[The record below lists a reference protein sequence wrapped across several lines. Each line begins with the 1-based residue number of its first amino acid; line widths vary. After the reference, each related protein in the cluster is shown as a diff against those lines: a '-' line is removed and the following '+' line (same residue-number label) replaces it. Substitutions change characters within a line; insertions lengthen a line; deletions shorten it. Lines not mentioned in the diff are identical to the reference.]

1 LASGE
6 GSPDLENWGRDGAV
20 RIATGSRVKLSQP
33 MTFSGAKDLST
44 AYPFGNHI
52 EIPSQAE
59 RDITEFLSYLRVEK
73 DCSTLTIKNYASSLM
88 AFMEKHPGFRSWREC
103 TTDDFRSYLFL
114 LSKTD
119 LSRATIRLRFAA
131 LRSFYK
137 FLVKR
142 KGLEVDPVAGVQLPK
157 LKRKLPVTL
166 EIEQV
171 EEILALPLQIEHP
184 PQAPKWAPYRDAAI
198 LELFYSTGIRLSEL
212 VGLNVEDV
220 REGEGLLRVVGKGG
234 KERLCPVGE
243 PALRAVAIYRQQA
256 RVPGGPLFL
265 SKLRSRITL
274 RAVADLLNKYLKH
287 SSIPQH
293 ITPHKLRHSFA
304 THLLDGGADLRSV
317 QEMLGHASLSST
329 QIYTQVSTKRLKE
342 AYDMSHPRA

>member
-1 LASGE
+1 LGWAYCR
-6 GSPDLENWGRDGAV
+6 PIAV
-20 RIATGSRVKLSQP
+20 QVEPL
-33 MTFSGAKDLST
+33 MTFSGVEDLAI
-44 AYPFGNHI
+44 AYPFGI
-52 EIPSQAE
+52 DAEIPGQAE
-59 RDITEFLSYLRVEK
+59 REVAEFLSYLSVEK
-73 DCSTLTIKNYASSLM
+73 DCSTLTIRNYASSLT
-88 AFMEKHPGFRSWREC
+88 AFMATHPGFRSWREC
-103 TTDDFRSYLFL
+103 STDDFRSYLFL

-142 KGLEVDPVAGVQLPK
+142 KGLEADPVAGVQLPK

-184 PQAPKWAPYRDAAI
+184 PQAPNWAPYRDAAI

-212 VGLNVEDV
+212 VGLNVEDL
-220 REGEGLLRVVGKGG
+220 REGEGLLRVLGKGD

-243 PALRAVAIYRQQA
+243 PTLRTVAIYRQQA
-256 RVPGGPLFL
+256 RVTGGPLFL
-265 SKLRSRITL
+265 SKLRRRITL
-274 RAVADLLNKYLKH
+274 RAIADLLKKYLKH

-293 ITPHKLRHSFA
+293 VTPHKFRHSFA

-329 QIYTQVSTKRLKE
+329 QIYTQVSTKRLKA
-342 AYDMSHPRA
+342 AYDGSHPRA